1 MLRYALQDIFH
12 LVCEEKARRYQ
23 GFIFLIT
30 SFLILKLISMMIKQ
44 HYLIVLLAALFT
56 TCAPRS
62 NFTPS
67 AVPVAQTAIPRVE
80 KMPNHPKPYAF
91 RDWKK
96 TALDFDRYVFD
107 FEQKGEFLPLIW
119 WDKAG
124 RNFPETTFGIY
135 TALGDIRMGAA
146 VNNGEN
152 HEALGALGAV
162 LGATLVGIDKSRQ
175 GSHNYAGM
183 LRNYFNKDNG
193 WNVIMNFTNKGAH
206 IGGGYGNDFWYE
218 VHNNVL
224 FYCIADLYPK
234 EKDFENIQRMIAEQF
249 YRSDSIMGGSYSYSF
264 FDFKNMQPGK
274 NHIPTQEDVAGG
286 YAFVLY
292 SAWVKFGD
300 EKYLHAAK
308 NALNVLYNQKENRF
322 YEAMMPIAAYV
333 GTRMNVEAGTNY
345 DVQRF
350 LDWTFDGTAVGREGW
365 GVLADNWGGYDV
377 SGLAGSTVH
386 NGGYGFLMN
395 TFDLMMPLSAMVRYD
410 QRYARAVGK
419 WALNASNA
427 ARFCYPYEMPDS
439 LQALPQHKAVTK
451 NVIAYEGVIKESIYS
466 QYKGITPFA
475 QGDGPLWH
483 EGMPQ
488 QTMFSVYGSGHVGFF
503 GGTIQPTNV
512 PEILQ
517 IDCRATDFYKKQR
530 AYPSYLFFNPYT
542 ASKTVSIDLGGKKT
556 DVYDAV
562 TRTFLKSGVSGQ
574 TTFDIA
580 GDAARLLVLVPA
592 GSKYSVENGK
602 LLAAGVP
609 VDFKYRK

>member
-1 MLRYALQDIFH
+1 MFKNYILLTLALLGIFA
-12 LVCEEKARRYQ
+12 CK
-23 GFIFLIT
+23 IT
-30 SFLILKLISMMIKQ
+30 PAFE
-44 HYLIVLLAALFT
+44 
-56 TCAPRS
+56 
-62 NFTPS
+62 PS
-67 AVPVAQTAIPRVE
+67 ALPVAQRSIPRVD

-96 TALDFDRYVFD
+96 TALEFDRYVFD
-107 FEQKGEFLPLIW
+107 FSQKGEFLPLIW
-119 WDKAG
+119 WDKTG

-135 TALGDIRMGAA
+135 TALGDIRMGEK

-162 LGATLVGIDKSRQ
+162 LGATLVGIDKSKQ
-175 GSHNYAGM
+175 DSHNYVRM
-183 LRNYFNKDNG
+183 LRNYFNRDNG

-218 VHNNVL
+218 IHNNVL
-224 FYCIADLYPK
+224 FYGVANYYPK
-234 EKDFENIQRMIAEQF
+234 EEGFDDILRVIADQF
-249 YRSDSIMGGSYSYSF
+249 YRSDSVMGSSYSYSF
-264 FDFKNMQPGK
+264 FDFKNMKPGK

-300 EKYLHAAK
+300 EKYLRAAK

-333 GTRMNVEAGTNY
+333 AARMNVETGTNY
-345 DVQRF
+345 DIQRF
-350 LDWTFDGTAVGREGW
+350 LNWTFDGTAVGREGW

-377 SGLAGSTVH
+377 SGLAGSTIH

-395 TFDLMMPLSAMVRYD
+395 TFDLMVPLSALVRYD

-439 LQALPQHKAVTK
+439 LQAIPQHKAVTK
-451 NVIAYEGVIKESIYS
+451 NVIAYEGIIKESVYP
-466 QYKGITPFA
+466 QFKGITPFA
-475 QGDGPLWH
+475 QGDGPLW
-483 EGMPQ
+483 EKGMPE

-503 GGTIQPTNV
+503 GGTIQPTDV

-517 IDCRATDFYKKQR
+517 IDCRILDMYRRQEAHPT
-530 AYPSYLFFNPYT
+530 YLYFNPYT
-542 ASKTVSIDLGGKKT
+542 ESKTVSIELGKRKT

-562 TRTFLKSGVSGQ
+562 GRTFLKRNASGKLS
-574 TTFDIA
+574 FNIP
-580 GDAARLLVLVPA
+580 GDAARLLVLIPT
-592 GSKYSVENGK
+592 GSKYSVKNGH
-602 LLAAGVP
+602 LMAGKVP
-609 VDFKYRK
+609 VDFRYR

>member
-1 MLRYALQDIFH
+1 
-12 LVCEEKARRYQ
+12 
-23 GFIFLIT
+23 
-30 SFLILKLISMMIKQ
+30 MIKPS
-44 HYLIVLLAALFT
+44 YLLLFFALLFAG
-56 TCAPRS
+56 CARS
-62 NFTPS
+62 PVFTPS
-67 AVPVAQTAIPRVE
+67 AIPVTQRAIPRVE

-91 RDWKK
+91 KDWKK

-107 FEQKGEFLPLIW
+107 FSQKGPFLPLIW
-119 WDKAG
+119 WDVTG
-124 RNFPETTFGIY
+124 RNFRDSTFGIY
-135 TALGDIRMGAA
+135 TALGDVRMGAA

-162 LGATLVGIDKSRQ
+162 LGATLSGIDKSRQ
-175 GSHNYAGM
+175 NGHDYVKM
-183 LRNYFNKDNG
+183 LRNYFNRDNG
-193 WNVIMNFTNKGAH
+193 WNVVMNFTNKGAH

-218 VHNNVL
+218 IHNNVL
-224 FYCIADLYPK
+224 FYCVADLYPK
-234 EKDFENIQRMIAEQF
+234 EKNFEEIQRTIADQF
-249 YRSDSIMGGSYSYSF
+249 YRSDSVMGNSYSYSF
-264 FDFKNMQPGK
+264 FDFKAMQPGK

-292 SAWVKFGD
+292 AAWVKFGD
-300 EKYLHAAK
+300 AKYLRAAK

-333 GTRMNVEAGTNY
+333 AARMNVEAGTNY
-345 DVQRF
+345 DIQRF

-395 TFDLMMPLSAMVRYD
+395 TFDLMMPMSALVRYD
-410 QRYARAVGK
+410 PRYARAVGK
-419 WALNASNA
+419 WVLNASNA

-439 LQALPQHKAVTK
+439 LQAIPQHKAVT
-451 NVIAYEGVIKESIYS
+451 NQVIAYEGVIKESIYP
-466 QYKGITPFA
+466 QFKGITPFA

-517 IDCRATDFYKKQR
+517 IDCRATDFYKRQD
-530 AYPSYLFFNPYT
+530 AYPTYLFFNPYS
-542 ASKTVSIDLGGKKT
+542 AEKTVNLRTGTQKT
-556 DVYDAV
+556 DIYDTV
-562 TRTFLKSGVSGQ
+562 TRTFLQRGVSG
-574 TTFDIA
+574 DIQFSIPA
-580 GDAARLLVLVPA
+580 NASRVLVLIPA
-592 GSKYSVENGK
+592 GKKMSVQNK
-602 LLAAGVP
+602 VLLAGKVP
-609 VDFKYRK
+609 VDYGYGK

>member
-1 MLRYALQDIFH
+1 MNKLTLPFFLL
-12 LVCEEKARRYQ
+12 LVACSPRP
-23 GFIFLIT
+23 
-30 SFLILKLISMMIKQ
+30 SFS
-44 HYLIVLLAALFT
+44 
-56 TCAPRS
+56 P
-62 NFTPS
+62 
-67 AVPVAQTAIPRVE
+67 TASPEPQRNIPRVE

-91 RDWKK
+91 KDWKQ
-96 TALDFDRYVFD
+96 TALDFDRYAFD
-107 FEQKGEFLPLIW
+107 FSQKGEFLPLIW
-119 WDKAG
+119 WDKTG

-135 TALGDIRMGAA
+135 TALGDVRMGAA

-162 LGATLVGIDKSRQ
+162 LGATLAGVDKSKQ
-175 GSHNYAGM
+175 DGHNYVAM
-183 LRNYFNKDNG
+183 LRNYFNRDNG

-224 FYCIADLYPK
+224 FYSVADLYPN
-234 EKDFENIQRMIAEQF
+234 EKGFAEIQRTIAEQF
-249 YRSDSIMGGSYSYSF
+249 YRSDSIMGNSYSYSF

-300 EKYLHAAK
+300 EKYLRAAK

-333 GTRMNVEAGTNY
+333 AARMNVEVGTNY

-395 TFDLMMPLSAMVRYD
+395 TFDLMVPLSAMVRYD

-427 ARFCYPYEMPDS
+427 ARFCYPYDMPDS
-439 LQALPQHKAVTK
+439 LQAIPQHKAVTK
-451 NVIAYEGVIKESIYS
+451 NVIAYEGVIKESIYP
-466 QYKGITPFA
+466 QFKGITPFA

-503 GGTIQPTNV
+503 GGTIQSTNV

-517 IDCRATDFYKKQR
+517 IDCRATDFYKKQE
-530 AYPSYLFFNPYT
+530 AYPSYLFYNPHQET
-542 ASKTVSIDLGGKKT
+542 KTVLTDVGTKKV
-556 DVYDAV
+556 DVYDTV
-562 TRTFLKSGVSGQ
+562 NRRFVRRGVRGNIQIS
-574 TTFDIA
+574 ILP
-580 GDAARLLVLVPA
+580 DAASVLVLIPSGTPFSVKNGVLMA
-592 GSKYSVENGK
+592 GK
-602 LLAAGVP
+602 VP
-609 VDFKYRK
+609 VDYGYGR